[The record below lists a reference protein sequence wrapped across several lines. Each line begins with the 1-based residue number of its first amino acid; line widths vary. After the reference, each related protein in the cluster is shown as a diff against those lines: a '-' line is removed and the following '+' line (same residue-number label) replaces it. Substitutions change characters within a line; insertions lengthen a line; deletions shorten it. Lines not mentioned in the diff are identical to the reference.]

1 MEEQNEGSKQIS
13 DALTNMSESA
23 QKVQSASKEMSESNK
38 SIFEEMN
45 SLQLAT
51 ESMQSGME
59 EMAEG
64 ARKINAT
71 GDALAQNEDMEG
83 LKIRVMNSRILFWTS
98 THEFQKIHWA
108 GQNARSATQYFITQK
123 KLHPEPS

>member
-38 SIFEEMN
+38 SILEEMN

-71 GDALAQNEDMEG
+71 GGALAEISTDVQTAIN
-83 LKIRVMNSRILFWTS
+83 KIGNQIDLFKT
-98 THEFQKIHWA
+98 E
-108 GQNARSATQYFITQK
+108 
-123 KLHPEPS
+123 